1 MEEWEGPTMQMLITT
16 PTVSRITTPTHIKL
30 ALSTC
35 CVKKSGAALAAPAA
49 PPPTAL
55 CLLPYLYFSHIM

>member
-1 MEEWEGPTMQMLITT
+1 MEEWGGPTMQMLITT
-16 PTVSRITTPTHIKL
+16 PTVSRITTPTPIEL

-35 CVKKSGAALAAPAA
+35 CIKKSGAAPAA
-49 PPPTAL
+49 PPPTAR